1 MCLSSPS
8 SHRPG
13 PITSTMGKL
22 LWAIQAW
29 FVEMENDERS
39 EAIRAG
45 QARARAAG
53 KQIGRPRAVFRR
65 DLVAEFRRQGLSLR
79 EIARRTGVGVGTVRR
94 VCRPN
99 SDATAACQ
107 NCAADNLAATASRPD
122 ESSTP
127 SVTSH
132 D

>member
-1 MCLSSPS
+1 MGN
-8 SHRPG
+8 PG
-13 PITSTMGKL
+13 MVRGDGK
-22 LWAIQAW
+22 
-29 FVEMENDERS
+29 RRTS

-53 KQIGRPRAVFRR
+53 KQIGRPGAVFRR

-94 VCRPN
+94 ACRRN
-99 SDATAACQ
+99 SDATTACQ
-107 NCAADNLAATASRPD
+107 NCVAEDLAATASRPD